1 MSRPFNRSHR
11 AHSGGGSGGGGSG
24 GGENPAPLKA
34 RGLEPLPRSSTRQ
47 FRAGPQRSGPGALP
61 SPAAGAAS
69 PEPPRGATRRGE
81 GRAEDKA
88 PPAEC
93 SSTSRPSNAGRSG
106 PHPRAPSSRLTCSAA
121 QLQRC
126 LLAERPADPVPAQ
139 APPPARP
146 GPAPPATP
154 RSRVHVRPH
163 WSPGTA

>member
-1 MSRPFNRSHR
+1 MRQYLLCMTLKDPRQV
-11 AHSGGGSGGGGSG
+11 
-24 GGENPAPLKA
+24 NPA
-34 RGLEPLPRSSTRQ
+34 SSSHHC
-47 FRAGPQRSGPGALP
+47 PQPHCISATQTYILLSRHAPESLLTHVSSALP